1 MRTSCCLY
9 LIVDRLPRRWHCLK
23 TVIQISLSIDVRT
36 CVLMSFLFIIF
47 FFYCSHL
54 MENQISNVERGA
66 FDELK
71 ELERL

>member
-1 MRTSCCLY
+1 MLVIYFRLHLCIYVCLN
-9 LIVDRLPRRWHCLK
+9 V
-23 TVIQISLSIDVRT
+23 V
-36 CVLMSFLFIIF
+36 FIHFFI

>member
-1 MRTSCCLY
+1 MCVYVCFNVVFIYY
-9 LIVDRLPRRWHCLK
+9 L
-23 TVIQISLSIDVRT
+23 
-36 CVLMSFLFIIF
+36 